1 MVLAAGDRV
10 KFYTSSNLIDWA
22 HTSDFGQLEGAH
34 GGVWECPDL
43 FELPDDGSYDSKK
56 WVLVV
61 SVGNGAPSGGSGTQ
75 YFVGDFNGGT
85 FSNHYP
91 AAPAKWVDYGRDNYA
106 GVTFS
111 DIPGRDGRRIF
122 IHNMF
127 VRQSEPH
134 FLGGDGPGD
143 RHDFPGKSFQP

>member
-61 SVGNGAPSGGSGTQ
+61 SVGNGV
-75 YFVGDFNGGT
+75 FVKRKGARMLNE
-85 FSNHYP
+85 
-91 AAPAKWVDYGRDNYA
+91 KGRDLMV
-106 GVTFS
+106 G
-111 DIPGRDGRRIF
+111 
-122 IHNMF
+122 
-127 VRQSEPH
+127 
-134 FLGGDGPGD
+134 
-143 RHDFPGKSFQP
+143 